1 MTGPRRV
8 VCLTEE
14 TTETLYL
21 LGEQDRIVG
30 ISAFTVRP
38 REVKQDKPVVAQFIK
53 ANIEKIVALNPD
65 LVLGFSDLQAEI
77 CADLISQGL
86 DVYCFNQ
93 RSIGDIIEM
102 IRTLSRLVGCPAKGD
117 TLADGLEHNVDRARA
132 AAEKL
137 PAKPR
142 VYFEE
147 WPDPIIT
154 GIRWVS
160 EIIEAAGGEDCF
172 PEMRD
177 FRLAKERIVT
187 SDTVLER
194 KPDLY
199 LASWCGRKFRR
210 DTARARPGFAVAPFT
225 HDDRMVAIPSSI
237 ILQPG
242 PACLTEG
249 LWAVQ
254 DEIARV
260 AEDLVRT

>member
-1 MTGPRRV
+1 MTGPRRI

-38 REVKQDKPVVAQFIK
+38 PEAKQEKPIVAQFIK
-53 ANIEKIVALNPD
+53 ANIEKIVALDPD

-77 CADLISQGL
+77 CADFIGRGL
-86 DVYCFNQ
+86 QVYCFNQ
-93 RSIGDIIEM
+93 RSVADIIEM
-102 IRTLSRLVGCPAKGD
+102 IRTLGRLVCSPVKGND
-117 TLADGLEHNVDRARA
+117 LATALERNFDLVRA
-132 AAEKL
+132 AGKKL

-172 PEMRD
+172 ADMRD
-177 FRLAKERIVT
+177 RPLAKERIV
-187 SDTVLER
+187 SPETVLER
-194 KPDLY
+194 DPDLY
-199 LASWCGRKFRR
+199 LASWCGRKFRP
-210 DTARARPGFAVAPFT
+210 DTARSRPGFAEAPFT
-225 HDDRMVAIPSSI
+225 RNDRMVEIPSSL

-242 PACLTEG
+242 PACLTDG
-249 LWAVQ
+249 LSAVQ
-254 DEIARV
+254 REIARV
-260 AEDLVRT
+260 AAQLVSP